1 MSETCWKKEGDANLV
16 GDRNREPPADAGG
29 EEGIPLGRR
38 IPASQQTSERIQ
50 QMVEAFQAYRE
61 GPSLTQLGL
70 RKIVEELLE
79 AEVAERLGRG
89 YYERGGG
96 AARGYRN
103 GYRRGRLKTAEGE
116 VEYSI
121 PQVRGLEEPFRS
133 RLRPELGK
141 RTEALEDLA
150 VEMYARGLSTRD
162 IEAALCDDQGRSLL
176 SRTAVSQVTE
186 RLWEEYQA
194 FANRDLSEYDLA
206 YLFVDGIAER
216 LHGGHRRE
224 AVLCAWGITV
234 EGQKVLLHLSPGA
247 KEDTESARAF
257 FEDLKRRGLG
267 DPLLVVTDGA
277 PGLIRAVEE
286 CFPRSARGRC
296 LAHRMRNLQAKVP
309 EAEWAEFREKAKAAY
324 QAPSR
329 EVARMLRDVVVG
341 EYEKR
346 LPSAVRCFQD
356 DFEACIA
363 HLRFPIAHRRVIRT
377 TNLLERLFG
386 EERRRMKIVANAF
399 GERAVLKLM
408 YAALIRASESW
419 RGIAVKPFER
429 RQLALIGQE
438 LDAEYRRAHE
448 PIGAKI
454 EVASPSRKSSKN
466 RT

>member
-1 MSETCWKKEGDANLV
+1 MS
-16 GDRNREPPADAGG
+16 
-29 EEGIPLGRR
+29 RR
-38 IPASQQTSERIQ
+38 ITASQQTSERIEQ
-50 QMVEAFQAYRE
+50 VIEALEAHRE

-79 AEVAERLGRG
+79 AEVSERLGRG
-89 YYERGGG
+89 YYERGEDDGQG
-96 AARGYRN
+96 HRN

-116 VEYSI
+116 VEYSV

-133 RLRPELGK
+133 RIRPELGV

-162 IEAALCDDQGRSLL
+162 IEAALCDGKGRSLL

-186 RLWEEYQA
+186 RLWQEYEA
-194 FANRDLSEYDLA
+194 FANRDLSEYEIA
-206 YLFVDGIAER
+206 YLFADGIAER
-216 LHGGHRRE
+216 LHGGQRRE

-234 EGQKVLLHLSPGA
+234 EGQKVLLHLSPGT
-247 KEDTESARAF
+247 KEDTESCRAF
-257 FEDLKRRGLG
+257 FQDMKRRGLR
-267 DPLLVVTDGA
+267 DPLFVATDGA

-286 CFPRSARGRC
+286 CFPRTERGRC
-296 LAHRMRNLQAKVP
+296 LAHRMRNLQSKVP
-309 EAEWAEFREKAKAAY
+309 DGEWPEFREKARAAY

-329 EVARMLRDVVVG
+329 EVARMLRDVVVA
-341 EYEKR
+341 EYETR
-346 LPSAVRCFQD
+346 FPSAVKCFLD

-408 YAALIRASESW
+408 YAALIRASETW
-419 RGIAVKPFER
+419 RGVLVNSFELKQLEAVG
-429 RQLALIGQE
+429 AE
-438 LDAEYRRAHE
+438 LDAEHARRHA
-448 PIGAKI
+448 PIETKTKSEG
-454 EVASPSRKSSKN
+454 VSSFRKSSKN

>member
-1 MSETCWKKEGDANLV
+1 M
-16 GDRNREPPADAGG
+16 
-29 EEGIPLGRR
+29 GRR
-38 IPASQQTSERIQ
+38 VPASRETSERIEELVNALQ
-50 QMVEAFQAYRE
+50 THRE
-61 GPSLTQLGL
+61 GPSFQQLGL
-70 RKIVEELLE
+70 RKLIEELLE
-79 AEVAERLGRG
+79 AEVEERLGRA
-89 YYERGGG
+89 YYERGGEG
-96 AARGYRN
+96 SQGHRN
-103 GYRRGRLKTAEGE
+103 GYRTARLKTAEGE
-116 VEYSI
+116 VDYSV

-162 IEAALCDDQGRSLL
+162 IEAALCDAKGRSLL

-186 RLWEEYQA
+186 RLWEEYEA
-194 FANRDLSEYDLA
+194 FTSRDLSEFEVA
-206 YLFVDGIAER
+206 YLFADGIAER
-216 LHGGHRRE
+216 LHGGQRRE

-234 EGQKVLLHLSPGA
+234 EGQKVLLHLSPGT
-247 KEDTESARAF
+247 KEDTESCRAF
-257 FEDLKRRGLG
+257 FQDLKRRGLG
-267 DPLLVVTDGA
+267 DPLLVTTDGA

-296 LAHRMRNLQAKVP
+296 LAHRMRNLQSKVP
-309 EAEWAEFREKAKAAY
+309 EGEWPEFREKAKAAY

-329 EVARMLRDVVVG
+329 EVARMLRDVLVE

-346 LPSAVRCFQD
+346 LPAAVKCFLD

-419 RGIAVKPFER
+419 RGIAVKPLER
-429 RQLALIGQE
+429 KQLQVVGEE
-438 LDAEYRRAHE
+438 LDAEYRNAHE
-448 PIGAKI
+448 LPATNIQ
-454 EVASPSRKSSKN
+454 VASPSRKSSKN

>member
-1 MSETCWKKEGDANLV
+1 LRTRV
-16 GDRNREPPADAGG
+16 
-29 EEGIPLGRR
+29 
-38 IPASQQTSERIQ
+38 PASQRTSQRIEQ
-50 QMVEAFQAYRE
+50 LMKALETDE
-61 GPSLTQLGL
+61 SGPSLPQLGL
-70 RKIVEELLE
+70 RKIIEELLE
-79 AEVAERLGRG
+79 AEVAERLERG
-89 YYERGGG
+89 YYERGSEP
-96 AARGYRN
+96 AQGYRN
-103 GYRRGRLKTAEGE
+103 GYRTGRLATAEGE
-116 VEYSI
+116 VEYGV

-162 IEAALCDDQGRSLL
+162 IEAALCDEKGRSLL
-176 SRTAVSQVTE
+176 SRSAVSQVTE
-186 RLWEEYQA
+186 RLWEEYEA
-194 FANRDLSEYDLA
+194 FAGRDLSEYEVA

-216 LHGGHRRE
+216 LHGGQRRE
-224 AVLCAWGITV
+224 AVLCAWAITA
-234 EGQKVLLHLSPGA
+234 EGQKVLLHLSPGT
-247 KEDTESARAF
+247 KEDTESGRAF
-257 FEDLKRRGLG
+257 FQDLKRRGLS
-267 DPLLVVTDGA
+267 DPLLVLTDGA

-309 EAEWAEFREKAKAAY
+309 DAEWPAFREEVRACY

-329 EVARMLRDVVVG
+329 EVARMLRDHLVAA
-341 EYEKR
+341 YEKS
-346 LPSAVRCFQD
+346 LPSAVKCFLD

-408 YAALIRASESW
+408 YAALIRASEGW
-419 RGIAVKPFER
+419 RGIVFKPLEAK
-429 RQLALIGQE
+429 QLEAIGGE
-438 LDAEYRRAHE
+438 LDDEFRQHQE
-448 PIGAKI
+448 PKAKSQ
-454 EVASPSRKSSKN
+454 VASLSRKTSKN

>member
-1 MSETCWKKEGDANLV
+1 MNALEGH
-16 GDRNREPPADAGG
+16 
-29 EEGIPLGRR
+29 
-38 IPASQQTSERIQ
+38 
-50 QMVEAFQAYRE
+50 RE
-61 GPSLTQLGL
+61 GPSFQQLGM
-70 RKIVEELLE
+70 RKLIEELLE
-79 AEVAERLGRG
+79 AEVEERLGRG
-89 YYERGGG
+89 YYERGGERAEG
-96 AARGYRN
+96 HRN
-103 GYRRGRLKTAEGE
+103 GYRTARLATGEGE
-116 VEYSI
+116 VEYSV

-141 RTEALEDLA
+141 RTEKLEDLA

-162 IEAALCDDQGRSLL
+162 IEAALCDEKGRSLL

-186 RLWEEYQA
+186 RLWEEYEA
-194 FANRDLSEYDLA
+194 FATRDLLEYEIA
-206 YLFVDGIAER
+206 YLFCDGIAER
-216 LHGGHRRE
+216 LHGGQRRE

-234 EGQKVLLHLSPGA
+234 EGQKVLLHLSPGT
-247 KEDTESARAF
+247 KEDTESCRAF
-257 FEDLKRRGLG
+257 FQDLKRRGLV
-267 DPLLVVTDGA
+267 DPLLVATDGA

-296 LAHRMRNLQAKVP
+296 LAHRMRNLLSKVP
-309 EAEWAEFREKAKAAY
+309 EAEWPEFREKAKAAY

-329 EVARMLRDVVVG
+329 EVARMLRDVVVK

-346 LPSAVRCFQD
+346 LPAAVKCFLD

-399 GERAVLKLM
+399 GERAMLKLM

-419 RGIAVKPFER
+419 RGVAIKPLER
-429 RQLALIGQE
+429 KQLQAIGEE
-438 LDAEYRRAHE
+438 LDAEFRTLHE
-448 PIGAKI
+448 PTTAKNAA
-454 EVASPSRKSSKN
+454 ASPSRISSKN